1 MLFAVEI
8 FLDKDVKHFKR
19 SIYTFLDLLGD
30 VGGLNDALSAI
41 ASVIIALN
49 FSFFGNPIHEHILNA
64 LFIQNQNSD
73 KKRNRQ

>member
-8 FLDKDVKHFKR
+8 RLDKNVKHFKR

-41 ASVIIALN
+41 ASVLIALN
-49 FSFFGNPIHEHILNA
+49 FSLFGNPIHKHILNI
-64 LFIQNQNSD
+64 LFL
-73 KKRNRQ
+73 